1 MILTTTGTGTNEDP
15 YRADESQIPEEIRE
29 YVEATEQVSATEWLV
44 IFSDKYEKQLLKEE
58 TERLKA
64 ENKLLKDR
72 IAGATDFNDL
82 KAKIVKV
89 KDSEDNPTKWS
100 DKVFL
105 LEGEKI
111 EHKGLF
117 YISLSDHTADK
128 AKEPQNAP
136 ELYRPA

>member
-1 MILTTTGTGTNEDP
+1 MTKSEQIAQILGIPSTDVIVTNDSEARLKDRELTEAEKELIADVFLSEDKK
-15 YRADESQIPEEIRE
+15 QIK
-29 YVEATEQVSATEWLV
+29 A
-44 IFSDKYEKQLLKEE
+44 
-58 TERLKA
+58 LKA

-100 DKVFL
+100 DKVVF

-128 AKEPQNAP
+128 AKEPPNAP